1 MLTTRI
7 DKFIAQLKKEKS
19 LTINRMASL
28 LQISPEAAEAMASV
42 LEQAGV
48 VQINYPLN
56 VMQKPQIILLKVPK
70 DEKAEFEESKG
81 RKVFDTYTFKADS
94 VPATVEL
101 IDYDQYKLYKISLVD
116 LSISTKIFLDQ
127 IKDQL
132 IKDVPPEAS
141 EVADVEKMIEIRNK
155 FYDSIK
161 KFLSRFELGLET
173 TEMLAGLLLHSMF
186 GLGEL
191 DLLNR
196 DDQLEEIA
204 VNNATQPIAV
214 YHRKHGWMKTNIYM
228 PDESA
233 IFNYSSQIARRVGR
247 QIATLTPILDAR
259 LETGDRVCSTLS
271 PISSHGNTITIR
283 RFARVPWTIVRLISE
298 PYHTMNLEMA
308 AMLWQAFHYELN
320 MMVIGGTASGKTSA
334 LNSLASFI
342 PPNQRILTIEDT
354 RELML
359 PSHQWNWI
367 PLLTRQKN
375 PEGQGQVSMLDLIV
389 TSLRMRPDRILVG
402 EIRKQREAEVA
413 FEAMHTGHSV
423 YSTFH
428 ADTAAQALRRMTNPP
443 INLPSSDLDTLHLLI
458 VQFRDRRR
466 NLRRT
471 LEIAEVSESTG
482 SGPAEPNIIF
492 RWRPRND
499 TWEKVS
505 EPVRFYKE
513 LNLHTGMTK
522 EQIQKDNRK
531 RQVILEWMIKNKI
544 TDIDAVGNIF
554 SLYYSNPEEIYAIA
568 RSNLEGVGSKTPQAG
583 ADSV

>member
-1 MLTTRI
+1 MLTTKI
-7 DKFIAQLKKEKS
+7 DNFISQLKKEKNP
-19 LTINRMASL
+19 TINRMASV
-28 LQISPEAAEAMASV
+28 LQISVEATESISSIM
-42 LEQAGV
+42 EQAGI
-48 VQINYPLN
+48 VQIHYPIN
-56 VMQKPQIILLKVPK
+56 VMQKPQVILLKLPK
-70 DEKAEFEESKG
+70 EDKEEKDDEKS
-81 RKVFDTYTFKADS
+81 RRIFDTYTFKADS

-101 IDYDQYKLYKISLVD
+101 IDYEQYKLYKISLVD
-116 LSISTKIFLDQ
+116 LSVATRIFLDQ
-127 IKDQL
+127 IKEQL

-141 EVADVEKMIEIRNK
+141 EVSDVEKMIATRNK

-161 KFLSRFELGLET
+161 KFLSKFDLGAET

-196 DDQLEEIA
+196 DDQLEEIS
-204 VNNATQPIAV
+204 VNNSKQSIAV
-214 YHRKHGWMKTNIYM
+214 YHRKHGWMKTNIFM
-228 PDESA
+228 PDEPA
-233 IFNYSSQIARRVGR
+233 IFNYASQIARRVGR

-259 LETGDRVCSTLS
+259 LETGDRVCATLN

-283 RFARVPWTIVRLISE
+283 RFARVPWTIVRLIAE

-359 PSHQWNWI
+359 PSHQWNWV

-375 PEGQGQVSMLDLIV
+375 PEGQGEVTMLDLIV

-402 EIRKQREAEVA
+402 EIRQQREAEVA

-443 INLPSSDLDTLHLLI
+443 INLPASDLDTLHLLI

-471 LEIAEVSESTG
+471 LEIAEIAEGAGNSA
-482 SGPAEPNIIF
+482 AEPNIIF

-499 TWEKVS
+499 SWEKVS

-522 EQIQKDNRK
+522 EQIQKDNKK
-531 RQVILEWMIKNKI
+531 RQTILKWMIKNKI

-554 SLYYSNPEEIYAIA
+554 SLYYSNPEEIYEIA
-568 RSNLEGVGSKTPQAG
+568 RSNLEGKKPPKAS
-583 ADSV
+583 